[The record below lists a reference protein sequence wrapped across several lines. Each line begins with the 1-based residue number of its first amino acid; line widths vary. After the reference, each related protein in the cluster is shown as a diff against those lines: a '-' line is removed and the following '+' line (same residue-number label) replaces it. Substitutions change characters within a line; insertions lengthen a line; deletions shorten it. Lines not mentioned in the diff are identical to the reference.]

1 MYIRSFLRTI
11 LCLCLLAM
19 GTSWSMAQEQA
30 QGEELSE
37 ANSPSLSAL
46 SIEPGRLERGL
57 SLSDSLQIDRS
68 KRLAEQSVKEWKP
81 KGGKALLWA
90 LIPGGGQIYNR
101 KYWKLPIVWGAL
113 ATCGYFIAFN
123 GRMYNEYHAAYRD
136 LMSDDPATNTA
147 WLAFAPQGAQ
157 AADYAQYSSLKGTLQ
172 RGNDYYRRYRDLSIV
187 LAIGVYGLSIL
198 DAYVDAELFT
208 FDISPDLSM
217 RVTPTVI
224 PNAPSS
230 TVSSKFQV
238 GMGCQL
244 TF

>member
-1 MYIRSFLRTI
+1 MYSRFLLRLI
-11 LCLCLLAM
+11 LFGTLLFLESIVCL
-19 GTSWSMAQEQA
+19 A
-30 QGEELSE
+30 QGIKQDSESQEPVRLSQTQLSHV
-37 ANSPSLSAL
+37 SPPLGFTLSTA
-46 SIEPGRLERGL
+46 
-57 SLSDSLQIDRS
+57 DSLQIEQS
-68 KRLAEQSVKEWKP
+68 KRLVEKSLEEWTP

-90 LIPGGGQIYNR
+90 LLPGGGQIYNR

-123 GRMYNEYHAAYRD
+123 GRMYREYHTAYRD
-136 LMSDDPATNTA
+136 IMSEDPSSNTA
-147 WLAFAPQGAQ
+147 WLAFAPQGAK
-157 AADYAQYSSLKGTLQ
+157 AEDYAQYSTLKSMLQ

-187 LAIGVYGLSIL
+187 LAIGMYGLSML

-217 RVTPTVI
+217 RVAPTLVPSA
-224 PNAPSS
+224 PNALGN
-230 TVSSKFQV
+230 KYQV